1 MSGLGLGDTG
11 EVERAT
17 VLFVQRATWTLGS
30 RIAQQKHNPGGCA
43 CWPLLQM
50 SEFPRMCSVCCAGR
64 AVCLSRYKATYN
76 VISLCLDLAWFD
88 SAAQCY

>member
-30 RIAQQKHNPGGCA
+30 RITQQKHNPGGCA

>member
-30 RIAQQKHNPGGCA
+30 RIAQQKHNRVDVRVGHFFRC
-43 CWPLLQM
+43 LSFQ
-50 SEFPRMCSVCCAGR
+50 ER
-64 AVCLSRYKATYN
+64 AVCAVPLALSAWP
-76 VISLCLDLAWFD
+76 DLRPRIM
-88 SAAQCY
+88 

>member
-30 RIAQQKHNPGGCA
+30 RIAKQKHNPGGCA
-43 CWPLLQM
+43 CRPLLQM
-50 SEFPRMCSVCCAGR
+50 SAFPRICTMPVAR
-64 AVCLSRYKATYN
+64 AARP
-76 VISLCLDLAWFD
+76 DLRPRIM
-88 SAAQCY
+88 

>member
-30 RIAQQKHNPGGCA
+30 RIAQQKHNP
-43 CWPLLQM
+43 WW
-50 SEFPRMCSVCCAGR
+50 MCV
-64 AVCLSRYKATYN
+64 
-76 VISLCLDLAWFD
+76 
-88 SAAQCY
+88 SAASSDVRVSRNVHDVLRL